1 MEKGPILDLVT
12 DETLEAKGDDMV
24 MPSIADIDNLA
35 TLEKGD
41 VDRGEGVEWIVDAE
55 EDAESGL
62 PVLWS
67 VSLFFFNFFFNF
79 FFFRAIVKK
88 S

>member
-1 MEKGPILDLVT
+1 MKLRRFLEKGPILDLVT

-41 VDRGEGVEWIVDAE
+41 VDRGKGVEWIVDAE

-67 VSLFFFNFFFNF
+67 VSLLFLFFF
-79 FFFRAIVKK
+79 VPL
-88 S
+88 